1 MKLSEDI
8 KGFEVIKA
16 KYHKLPAELRV
27 LSEAE
32 LLKKLSSQGYNGP
45 NLPTR
50 SLLSISLKSWVL
62 SESRTTIASG
72 VVGNPHNQPWVK

>member
-1 MKLSEDI
+1 MENPPPSPSANISGQTSYNQDYSVNYQKLQ
-8 KGFEVIKA
+8 
-16 KYHKLPAELRV
+16 PT
-27 LSEAE
+27 
-32 LLKKLSSQGYNGP
+32 QGYNGP

-72 VVGNPHNQPWVK
+72 VVENPHNQPWVK